1 MVKKIADKTEKKK
14 SNVEITKEKKTS
26 QKKIKDLS
34 FSELKALK
42 EMLGDISVANRHPQ
56 GDQILIIDCGRLVT
70 EINKEIIKRLHI
82 LL

>member
-14 SNVEITKEKKTS
+14 TNVEITKEKKTS
-26 QKKIKDLS
+26 PKKIKDLS

-70 EINKEIIKRLHI
+70 EIDKEIIKRLHI